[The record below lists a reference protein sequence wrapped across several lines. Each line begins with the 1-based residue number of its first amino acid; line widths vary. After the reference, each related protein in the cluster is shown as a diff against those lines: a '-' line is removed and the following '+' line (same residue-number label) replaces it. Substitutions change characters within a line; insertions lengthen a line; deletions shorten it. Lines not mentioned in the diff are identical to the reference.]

1 MKSPLS
7 RSLLQTNTNKKKGD
21 PSSANWRSIPYMT
34 AKKTKFTSMKQ
45 LLLLLVLFGIE
56 INAQSTSETLLPENL
71 KEMSYNEY
79 LGFVKKYHP
88 LVKNANL
95 EISKAQANLMMARGG
110 FDPKLE
116 LDYNQKQFQGTEYYS
131 ILNSSFKIPTWY
143 GIEVKAGFEDNE
155 GYYLNPQNKT
165 PSNGLAA
172 LGISVPLGQGLLI
185 NQRMADL
192 QKAKIQVKLSTAEQ
206 KLEAI
211 TVLYDASIA
220 YFNWKKNY
228 EEKLMYENYTA
239 NAQKRYDGI
248 ASLIEQGDKPA
259 IDSVEAGINVKS
271 RLLALEDSKLKL
283 IKAKLELSNF
293 LWLEDNIPLELSE
306 AIIPEKKLDLTIQ
319 ETLKTN
325 DLANQDFSIT
335 NHPKIE
341 SLQSKIDL
349 LTVDKKLKS
358 NMLLPKIDVGYSY
371 LAQPNPSIPNNSDNY
386 KVGIDFYFPLFLRK
400 ERGSLKLAQY
410 KIQESEFSRDLEKL
424 QLTNKINAQK
434 TELVSLSKQQKLV
447 NKLVADY
454 ETMLKSEERLF
465 TLGESSLFLIN
476 SRENTLV
483 SARLSQIA
491 LDNRFYAS
499 NSELYKIMANPN

>member
-1 MKSPLS
+1 MSIHG
-7 RSLLQTNTNKKKGD
+7 QTN
-21 PSSANWRSIPYMT
+21 S
-34 AKKTKFTSMKQ
+34 
-45 LLLLLVLFGIE
+45 E
-56 INAQSTSETLLPENL
+56 STLPANL

-116 LDYNQKQFQGTEYYS
+116 LNYNKKQFQGTEYYS

-143 GIEVKAGFEDNE
+143 GIDIKAGFDENE
-155 GYYLNPQNKT
+155 GYYLDPQNKT
-165 PSNGLAA
+165 PSNGLTS

-192 QKAKIQVKLSTAEQ
+192 QKAKIQVKLSQAEQ

-211 TVLYDASIA
+211 AVLYDASVA

-228 EEKLMYENYTA
+228 EEYLLYDNYST
-239 NAQKRYDGI
+239 NAQKRYEGI
-248 ASLIEQGDKPA
+248 ESLIKQGDKPA
-259 IDSVEAGINVKS
+259 IDSVEAGIVVKN

-283 IKAKLELSNF
+283 KKAKLELSNF
-293 LWLEDNIPLELSE
+293 LWIENNIPIELSDVL
-306 AIIPEKKLDLTIQ
+306 IPEKKLGQTIQ
-319 ETLKTN
+319 ETLN
-325 DLANQDFSIT
+325 ISNLVNQELSLI

-341 SLQSKIDL
+341 ALQSKIDL
-349 LTVDKKLKS
+349 LTVEKKMKA

-371 LAQPNPSIPNNSDNY
+371 LAQPNPTKPNSTDNY

-410 KIQESEFSRDLEKL
+410 KIQETEFTRDLEKV
-424 QLTNKINAQK
+424 QLTNKISAQK
-434 TELVSLSKQQKLV
+434 TEIQSLTKQQKLI
-447 NKLVADY
+447 NKLVTDY
-454 ETMLKSEERLF
+454 DTMLKSEERLF

-476 SRENTLV
+476 TRENNLV
-483 SARLSQIA
+483 SAQLSQIA
-491 LDNRFYAS
+491 LENRFYTS

>member
-1 MKSPLS
+1 
-7 RSLLQTNTNKKKGD
+7 
-21 PSSANWRSIPYMT
+21 
-34 AKKTKFTSMKQ
+34 MKQ
-45 LLLLLVLFGIE
+45 LLFILVLIGTTIYG
-56 INAQSTSETLLPENL
+56 QSNEKSTLPTNS
-71 KEMSYNEY
+71 KELSYNEY

-116 LDYNQKQFQGTEYYS
+116 LDYNKKQFQGTEYYS

-143 GIEVKAGFEDNE
+143 GIDIKAGFDENE

-165 PSNGLAA
+165 PSNGLTS

-192 QKAKIQVKLSTAEQ
+192 QKAKIQVKLSQAEQ

-211 TVLYDASIA
+211 AVLYDASVA

-228 EEKLMYENYTA
+228 EEYLLYESYTI
-239 NAQKRYDGI
+239 NAQKRYTGI
-248 ASLIEQGDKPA
+248 ESLIKEGDKPA
-259 IDSVEAGINVKS
+259 IDSLEAGIVVKN

-283 IKAKLELSNF
+283 TKAKLELSNF
-293 LWLEDNIPLELSE
+293 LWIENNIPLEL
-306 AIIPEKKLDLTIQ
+306 ADVIIPEKRLNQTIQ
-319 ETLKTN
+319 ETLN
-325 DLANQDFSIT
+325 ISDLVNPEFSVL

-341 SLQSKIDL
+341 ALQSKIDL
-349 LTVDKKLKS
+349 LTVEKKMKA

-371 LAQPNPSIPNNSDNY
+371 LAQPNPAIPNSTDNY
-386 KVGIDFYFPLFLRK
+386 KVGVDFYFPLFLRK
-400 ERGSLKLAQY
+400 ERGGLKLAQY
-410 KIQESEFSRDLEKL
+410 KIQESEFIRDVEKL

-434 TELVSLSKQQKLV
+434 TEIQSLSKQQKLI
-447 NKLVADY
+447 NKLVSDY
-454 ETMLKSEERLF
+454 DIMLKSEERLF
-465 TLGESSLFLIN
+465 ILGESSLFLIN
-476 SRENTLV
+476 TRENNLV
-483 SARLSQIA
+483 SAQLSQIA
-491 LDNRFYAS
+491 LENRFYTS